1 MGQATISGVTITLL
15 DKNAEITA
23 LIASDT
29 YNMHRK
35 KVTVRA
41 GYKGMDESDLITI
54 ATFWVTGLK
63 KSSDNLSW
71 EFTCTDPQ
79 KWLQKTICRDAS
91 DAAPVYYAGNA
102 INILLSI
109 LTSSDAGTNSDYD
122 LGDDDLGCGLDSDTI
137 DIAAIEAVRDD
148 WFWSSVYFLEFEI
161 KDKFEAKKFIEKEI
175 CNC

>member
-1 MGQATISGVTITLL
+1 L
-15 DKNAEITA
+15 
-23 LIASDT
+23 
-29 YNMHRK
+29 HRPA
-35 KVTVRA
+35 KVVA
-41 GYKGMDESDLITI
+41 
-54 ATFWVTGLK
+54 
-63 KSSDNLSW
+63 
-71 EFTCTDPQ
+71 
-79 KWLQKTICRDAS
+79 KTICRDAS
-91 DAAPVYYAGNA
+91 DVAPVYYAGNA

-161 KDKFEAKKFIEKEI
+161 KDKFEAKKFIEQEI